1 MKRQVYNP
9 YLPQGEYIPD
19 GEPRVFGDRLYIF
32 GSHDKFGTYQFCQN
46 DYVSWSAPLSDLSDW
61 TYGGVIYKRTQD
73 PRNADGSHFM
83 EAPDCVCYHG
93 KYYLYYPL
101 SGISS
106 VAVAVADC
114 PEGPFAFYGLVRY
127 PDGTPLGARE
137 GDMWQFDPGVLVDG
151 EDVWLYTGNGPLE
164 KEDARHIGS
173 QVMRLAP
180 DMLTVTQGPNLLI
193 PTVKTSAGTGFEGH
207 EFYEASSMRKIGDK
221 YFFIYSSVL
230 SHELCYAVSDRPDG
244 GFRYG
249 GTLVS
254 NADIGYQ
261 GRKDALAPVGNTH
274 GSLCE
279 LNGQWYIFYHRQTNS
294 TFFARQG
301 CAERVEIKGDKIG
314 QAQMTSC
321 GLNGGPLRG
330 EGEYPAYIACVVVG
344 AEGKNDYNLTD
355 EMVKEYMHGYH
366 SPLTD
371 GWLEFTKTLPCIT
384 QDGQDCETG
393 KGAVQYVRHMLNG
406 SCVGF
411 RFFSFAG
418 DVTVFVRTRGKGGA
432 FSVSETLGGE
442 SIGKIKFAPSSDW
455 ENSAPARLCVGEGVH
470 ALYFTYEGE
479 ESDFLSFTLEKT
491 NG

>member
-1 MKRQVYNP
+1 MF
-9 YLPQGEYIPD
+9 IC
-19 GEPRVFGDRLYIF
+19 GD
-32 GSHDKFGTYQFCQN
+32 
-46 DYVSWSAPLSDLSDW
+46 
-61 TYGGVIYKRTQD
+61 
-73 PRNADGSHFM
+73 
-83 EAPDCVCYHG
+83 E
-93 KYYLYYPL
+93 
-101 SGISS
+101 
-106 VAVAVADC
+106 
-114 PEGPFAFYGLVRY
+114 VR
-127 PDGTPLGARE
+127 R
-137 GDMWQFDPGVLVDG
+137 
-151 EDVWLYTGNGPLE
+151 E

-173 QVMRLAP
+173 QVMRLAE
-180 DMLTVTQGPNLLI
+180 DMLTVTEEPKLLI

-301 CAERVEIKGDKIG
+301 CAERV
-314 QAQMTSC
+314 
-321 GLNGGPLRG
+321 
-330 EGEYPAYIACVVVG
+330 ACVVVG

-442 SIGKIKFAPSSDW
+442 PIGKIKFAPSSDW